1 MTPQISKDSYVH
13 PRVLGDGSVPLPC
26 VANGRLSDQSVLIP
40 VLTKLEH
47 VANPISEEDQ
57 QVVKCSR
64 DEGDEVMDV
73 SEDGTDGLNQ
83 GSVVV
88 DGVVGMV
95 CNERAVHVKG
105 GEGHVKPSF
114 RDMLTGR
121 RSESLTAHV
130 IPELDVEIDD
140 EDVRISSSDVYTMN
154 KSISGVDVRAT
165 SSVKNKVGSMEKYG
179 PWMIASGRK
188 SRMASWG
195 MTVDDYVAISSKQ
208 VAVSAGKFDVLA
220 NLTFDIDAIEE
231 TVDPP
236 AFSTTILEA
245 NTLSLVTNVPN
256 REVIKND
263 KSLMVGELPNGDK
276 RNFLQGS
283 SSTRMASPMSEHE
296 NTGVDKVV
304 SSEMVVPVQVSLDL
318 KAHVVVRVVETG
330 RGEKGD
336 QIRKK
341 ASGCSSSKVQLGEW
355 IGGLEA
361 EILDNGG
368 EKPISALVGDDLPKK
383 PEASVQWHSQ
393 SPDILA
399 LSEPRVWGHKAD
411 RLESIRSCSVYG
423 FLTDQEF
430 LLSFVYAS
438 PNKQKRNGLWC
449 SLDALCPDNGMA
461 WVLEGD
467 FNAITSSSERM
478 GGSCREDGVSANF
491 NEFLQLTVLHLSQFG
506 LDHRSVLLVT
516 DLAHAAFGKH
526 GLEKVNE
533 RSLVPL
539 LTELEAKLKDELSK
553 TLGQEEVLWF
563 QRARTDWIKDGDRNT
578 KYCHRI
584 SKAKQRQNLC
594 LVLKIEN
601 GQWCSDQP
609 LIRRK
614 VVEFFKTVFYPPRS
628 GVGIFMG
635 NFHLYLHR

>member
-88 DGVVGMV
+88 DGVV
-95 CNERAVHVKG
+95 
-105 GEGHVKPSF
+105 
-114 RDMLTGR
+114 
-121 RSESLTAHV
+121 
-130 IPELDVEIDD
+130 
-140 EDVRISSSDVYTMN
+140 VYTMN

-383 PEASVQWHSQ
+383 PEASVQWRKNTAFSTKSSQ
-393 SPDILA
+393 
-399 LSEPRVWGHKAD
+399 
-411 RLESIRSCSVYG
+411 
-423 FLTDQEF
+423 
-430 LLSFVYAS
+430 
-438 PNKQKRNGLWC
+438 
-449 SLDALCPDNGMA
+449 
-461 WVLEGD
+461 
-467 FNAITSSSERM
+467 
-478 GGSCREDGVSANF
+478 
-491 NEFLQLTVLHLSQFG
+491 
-506 LDHRSVLLVT
+506 
-516 DLAHAAFGKH
+516 
-526 GLEKVNE
+526 
-533 RSLVPL
+533 
-539 LTELEAKLKDELSK
+539 
-553 TLGQEEVLWF
+553 
-563 QRARTDWIKDGDRNT
+563 
-578 KYCHRI
+578 
-584 SKAKQRQNLC
+584 
-594 LVLKIEN
+594 
-601 GQWCSDQP
+601 
-609 LIRRK
+609 
-614 VVEFFKTVFYPPRS
+614 
-628 GVGIFMG
+628 
-635 NFHLYLHR
+635 